1 MGSRRS
7 PTGPLSF
14 LTGFITVGDT
24 AVTSSTAVSSFSAI
38 ARIAIG
44 PAGTAFANMNGKV
57 MSTND
62 IVALNP
68 RVVPISTT
76 AGVPVNI
83 GWARIVSV
91 EAATVATAVAVV
103 QVGLAPQQAGA
114 ASVAV
119 SNTYDISV
127 SLRSA
132 DL

>member
-7 PTGPLSF
+7 PTGPLSN
-14 LTGFITVGDT
+14 LTGFVTVGDT

-38 ARIAIG
+38 ARISIG

-62 IVALNP
+62 QVSVSP
-68 RVVPISTT
+68 RVVPIGTT

-83 GWARIVSV
+83 AWARIASV
-91 EAATVATAVAVV
+91 ESATVSTAVAIV
-103 QVGLAPQQAGA
+103 QIGLAPQVSGA
-114 ASVAV
+114 AGVAV

-127 SLRSA
+127 ALRSA

>member
-24 AVTSSTAVSSFSAI
+24 AVTSSTAVSSFSAT
-38 ARIAIG
+38 ARISIG

-62 IVALNP
+62 SVNISP

-83 GWARIVSV
+83 GWARVASV
-91 EAATVATAVAVV
+91 ESATVSTAIAII
-103 QVGLAPQQAGA
+103 QVGLVPQVAGA

-119 SNTYDISV
+119 SNTYDICV
-127 SLRSA
+127 ALRSA

>member
-7 PTGPLSF
+7 PTGPQSF
-14 LTGFITVGDT
+14 LTGFVTVGDT
-24 AVTSSTAVSSFSAI
+24 TLNSSTAVSSFSAI

-62 IVALNP
+62 AVAVSP
-68 RVVPISTT
+68 RVVPLSTT
-76 AGVPVNI
+76 AGAPAI
-83 GWARIVSV
+83 IAWARIMSV
-91 EAATVATAVAVV
+91 EAATISTAVAIV
-103 QVGLAPQQAGA
+103 QIGLAPGVA
-114 ASVAV
+114 ATTPVAV

-127 SLRSA
+127 SLRSG

>member
-7 PTGPLSF
+7 ASGPTSF
-14 LTGFITVGDT
+14 LTGFVTVGDT

-38 ARIAIG
+38 AKIAIG
-44 PAGTAFANMNGKV
+44 PAGTAFANMNGRV

-62 IVALNP
+62 VVSVSP

-76 AGVPVNI
+76 AGVPVNVA
-83 GWARIVSV
+83 WARIASV
-91 EAATVATAVAVV
+91 EASTLSTAVAIV
-103 QVGLAPQQAGA
+103 QIGLAPQVSGA
-114 ASVAV
+114 AGVAV

-127 SLRSA
+127 ALRSA

>member
-7 PTGPLSF
+7 PTGPQSF
-14 LTGFITVGDT
+14 LTGFVTVGDT

-62 IVALNP
+62 TVSVSP

-83 GWARIVSV
+83 GWARIASV
-91 EAATVATAVAVV
+91 EAATVSTAVAIVH
-103 QVGLAPQQAGA
+103 VGLVPQVAGA

>member
-24 AVTSSTAVSSFSAI
+24 AVTSSTAVSSFSAV

-62 IVALNP
+62 TVSVSP
-68 RVVPISTT
+68 RVVPLSTT

-83 GWARIVSV
+83 AWARIASV
-91 EAATVATAVAVV
+91 ESATISTATAIV
-103 QVGLAPQQAGA
+103 QVGLAPQVSGA
-114 ASVAV
+114 AGVAV

>member
-7 PTGPLSF
+7 PSGPQSF
-14 LTGFITVGDT
+14 LTGFVTIGDT
-24 AVTSSTAVSSFSAI
+24 AVTSSTANSSFTAV

-44 PAGTAFANMNGKV
+44 PAGTAFANMNGKL

-62 IVALNP
+62 TVSISP
-68 RVVPISTT
+68 RVVPLSTT

-83 GWARIVSV
+83 GFARVISV
-91 EAATVATAVAVV
+91 ESATIATCSAII
-103 QVGLAPQQAGA
+103 QVGLVPAVAGA

-119 SNTYDISV
+119 SNTYDIEV
-127 SLRSA
+127 ALRSA